1 MNNTNPLVMRFSIA
15 LAATSLVIAVAGNHA
30 MAQDKAKP
38 AAPPARA
45 AAKADAK
52 DQRDRKV
59 LVENDKVL
67 VTEVTYKPGAS
78 SGDMLER
85 KPRVTRALTSGSLEK
100 TFADGRKETLKFKA
114 GDVRFNPK
122 ETFSQKNVGKS
133 DIVLYVVTLK

>member
-1 MNNTNPLVMRFSIA
+1 MYTTNPLVTRFSIA
-15 LAATSLVIAVAGNHA
+15 LAAASLAVAVVGNAA

-38 AAPPARA
+38 AAAKP

-59 LVENDKVL
+59 LIDNDKVL
-67 VTEVTYKPGAS
+67 VTEVTYKPGAA
-78 SGDMLER
+78 SGMLER
-85 KPRVTRALTSGSLEK
+85 MPRVTRPLTDGTLEK
-100 TFADGRKETLKFKA
+100 TFADGRKETNNFKA
-114 GDVRFNPK
+114 GQVRFNPK